1 MESAHSESSYEGN
14 LRITGDVLEPDR
26 EAEWLKNTNRGQRC
40 MSEVPVQ
47 DNKRLPCVEEGFQAD
62 IDVMALL
69 TPFEELLDPGIDG
82 AIKILLLTGIPRF
95 NSRNF
100 IFSIH

>member
-1 MESAHSESSYEGN
+1 MGKRDGE
-14 LRITGDVLEPDR
+14 
-26 EAEWLKNTNRGQRC
+26 KNTNDKQGKSIRNTC
-40 MSEVPVQ
+40 Q